1 MNRSNTHFQGQER
14 KGVKRN
20 LFFTEK
26 FQLINVG
33 GMVKLEDHHFATNI
47 LGINF
52 GMNFQWMLK
61 PLG

>member
-52 GMNFQWMLK
+52 GMNF
-61 PLG
+61 